1 LDEINATFWRILR
14 DAYLQPIARSL
25 GKRTIDLT
33 TDEGTELLG
42 PFFEQMLAHQAQ
54 LEEVGEQH
62 GLAALARMHDAPD
75 SDTEM
80 EIPIVFS
87 NDAEYDGSFE
97 VAP

>member
-1 LDEINATFWRILR
+1 
-14 DAYLQPIARSL
+14 
-25 GKRTIDLT
+25 
-33 TDEGTELLG
+33 
-42 PFFEQMLAHQAQ
+42 
-54 LEEVGEQH
+54 
-62 GLAALARMHDAPD
+62 MHDAPD